1 MAKTTKTTKST
12 TAKESAPK
20 KAAPAKDATSEKKAT
35 PAKKAEPVANVA
47 PEKKAAP
54 AKKAATTK
62 KAAAP
67 KKAAAKSEPAS
78 KLEKACKDAVAKFQ
92 KMEGDQYK
100 DILEKLEWC
109 IGSYNYDKN
118 PEGLVQYGKQA
129 SDLLKEARKEN
140 PKKISQKLIDDLD
153 KALAGL

>member
-35 PAKKAEPVANVA
+35 PAKKAEPVASAA

-54 AKKAATTK
+54 AKKEATAK
-62 KAAAP
+62 KAAP

-140 PKKISQKLIDDLD
+140 PKKISQKLVEDLD
-153 KALAGL
+153 KALAEF

>member
-20 KAAPAKDATSEKKAT
+20 KAAPAKDATSEKKAA
-35 PAKKAEPVANVA
+35 PAKKAEPSKN
-47 PEKKAAP
+47 AAP
-54 AKKAATTK
+54 AKKAA
-62 KAAAP
+62 P
-67 KKAAAKSEPAS
+67 KKTAATSEPAS

-92 KMEGDQYK
+92 KMEGDKYK

-129 SDLLKEARKEN
+129 SELLKEARKEK
-140 PKKISQKLIDDLD
+140 PKQVPQKLVDDLD
-153 KALAGL
+153 KALAAF

>member
-35 PAKKAEPVANVA
+35 PAKKAEPVASAA

-54 AKKAATTK
+54 AKKEATAK
-62 KAAAP
+62 KAAP

-129 SDLLKEARKEN
+129 SDLLKKARKEN
-140 PKKISQKLIDDLD
+140 PKKVSQKLVEDLD

>member
-20 KAAPAKDATSEKKAT
+20 KATPAKEATSEKKAAPVKQAEPLKNAPT
-35 PAKKAEPVANVA
+35 AKKAEPS
-47 PEKKAAP
+47 KSAAP
-54 AKKAATTK
+54 AKK
-62 KAAAP
+62 AAP

-109 IGSYNYDKN
+109 IGSYNYDRN

-129 SDLLKEARKEN
+129 SDLLKEARKKD
-140 PKKISQKLIDDLD
+140 PKKVSQKLVEDLD
-153 KALAGL
+153 KALAAF